1 MCLVFFLKSYR
12 VIAVVAHS
20 TPKTGVEWA
29 TQRLLFLFRLM
40 DLPQAHALI
49 LTAVPNLVYSL
60 PPGVLERARSLYHW
74 RTGLD
79 FGSTVWSVLV
89 LLAFLNFRWAAGL
102 GAWAA
107 SITSRPWLQGFC
119 FAPVI
124 LLLLSVCH
132 LPLAVLGHHISLS
145 YGQSIQGWGS
155 WFIDWN
161 KALLLDLISGTVVL
175 SVLFALIRKSP
186 RWWLWLWVLSLPVQ
200 LLVVFVLPLVV
211 DPMFNHFE
219 PLAQRSPALV
229 QQLER
234 VVGRTGVSIP
244 PARMFLMKA
253 SEKYTSSN
261 AYVTGFGSSRRVV
274 VWDNTLKSSP
284 PDEILLVFGHE
295 LGHYVLHHIER
306 GLAIG
311 AVLSLFFLWIG
322 SHLAGFLVRR
332 YGARWHIASLEDW
345 AATGV
350 LMLVLTILSF
360 VAEPIGNSISRAQEH
375 QADVF
380 GSEVVHGI
388 VADPQK
394 VNAQSFQRLG
404 QESLE
409 YPYPSR
415 FVVFWTYTHPPIAD
429 REAFAASYDPWQ
441 PGGHPR
447 YFSK

>member
-1 MCLVFFLKSYR
+1 
-12 VIAVVAHS
+12 
-20 TPKTGVEWA
+20 
-29 TQRLLFLFRLM
+29 LLQ
-40 DLPQAHALI
+40 PHTAI
-49 LTAVPNLVYSL
+49 LTAVPDLVYSL

-79 FGSTVWSVLV
+79 FGSTIWSVLV

-102 GAWAA
+102 RSWAA

-132 LPLAVLGHHISLS
+132 LPLAMLGHHISLS

-175 SVLFALIRKSP
+175 SVLFALIRRSP
-186 RWWLWLWVLSLPVQ
+186 RWWLWLWVLSLPMQ

-219 PLAQRSPALV
+219 PLAQTNPALV

-244 PARMFLMKA
+244 AARMFLMKA

-261 AYVTGFGSSRRVV
+261 AYVTGFGSSQRVV
-274 VWDNTLKSSP
+274 VWDTTIKSSP
-284 PDEILLVFGHE
+284 QDEILLVFGHE

-311 AVLSLFFLWIG
+311 AALSLFFVWIG
-322 SHLAGFLVRR
+322 SHLARFLVWR
-332 YGARWHIASLEDW
+332 YGPRWHIASLEDW

-350 LMLVLTILSF
+350 LLLVFSVLSF
-360 VAEPIGNSISRAQEH
+360 VAEPIGNSISRMQEH

-380 GSEVVHGI
+380 GIEVVHGI

-394 VNAQSFQRLG
+394 VDAESFQRLG
-404 QESLE
+404 EQSLD
-409 YPYPSR
+409 YPYPSP

-429 REAFAASYDPWQ
+429 REAFAGSYDPSQ
-441 PGGHPR
+441 PGAHPQ

>member
-1 MCLVFFLKSYR
+1 VVLVLAA
-12 VIAVVAHS
+12 I
-20 TPKTGVEWA
+20 PK
-29 TQRLLFLFRLM
+29 
-40 DLPQAHALI
+40 
-49 LTAVPNLVYSL
+49 LVYSL
-60 PPGVLERARSLYHW
+60 PPGELERARSLYHW

-79 FGSTVWSVLV
+79 FGSTLWSVVV
-89 LLAFLNFRWAAGL
+89 LLALLNFRWAAGL

-107 SITSRPWLQGFC
+107 SVTTKPWVQGLC
-119 FAPVI
+119 FAPV
-124 LLLLSVCH
+124 LLLLLTMLD
-132 LPLAVLGHHISLS
+132 LPIAVLRHHISLS

-155 WFIDWN
+155 WFVDWS
-161 KALLLDLISGTVVL
+161 KALMLDLISGTVVL
-175 SVLFALIRKSP
+175 SVLFALIRKS
-186 RWWLWLWVLSLPVQ
+186 RQWWLWLWVVSVPMQV
-200 LLVVFVLPLVV
+200 LVVFVLPLVV

-219 PLAQRSPALV
+219 PLAQTHPELV

-234 VVGRTGVSIP
+234 VVSKTGVSIP

-261 AYVTGFGSSRRVV
+261 AYVTGFGSSQRVV
-274 VWDNTLKSSP
+274 VWDNTIESSP

-322 SHLAGFLVRR
+322 ARFVDWLIGR
-332 YGARWHIASLEDW
+332 YGPRWHIASLEDW

-350 LMLVLTILSF
+350 LLLALSVLSF
-360 VAEPIGNSISRAQEH
+360 IAEPIGNSISRAQEH

-380 GSEVVHGI
+380 GAEVVHGI

-394 VNAQSFQRLG
+394 VDAQSFQRLG
-404 QESLE
+404 EQSLE
-409 YPYPSR
+409 YPYPSPL
-415 FVVFWTYTHPPIAD
+415 VVFWTYTHPPIAE
-429 REAFAASYDPWQ
+429 REAFAANYDPWK
-441 PGGHPR
+441 PGGQPR

>member
-1 MCLVFFLKSYR
+1 MH
-12 VIAVVAHS
+12 AD
-20 TPKTGVEWA
+20 
-29 TQRLLFLFRLM
+29 LLTDIPR
-40 DLPQAHALI
+40 
-49 LTAVPNLVYSL
+49 LVYSL
-60 PPGVLERARSLYHW
+60 PPGELERARSLYYW

-79 FGSTVWSVLV
+79 FGSTLWGVLV
-89 LLAFLNFRWAAGL
+89 LLAVLYFRWAAGL

-107 SITSRPWLQGFC
+107 SVTPKPWLQGLC
-119 FAPVI
+119 FSPLF
-124 LLLLSVCH
+124 LLLLSLFH
-132 LPLAVLGHHISLS
+132 LPLAILGHHISLS

-155 WFIDWN
+155 WFLDWS
-161 KALLLDLISGTVVL
+161 KALLLDLVSGTVVL
-175 SVLFALIRKSP
+175 SVLFGLIRKSR
-186 RWWLWLWVLSLPVQ
+186 RWWLWLWVVSLPMQV
-200 LLVVFVLPLVV
+200 LVVFVLPLVV

-219 PLAQRSPALV
+219 PLAQTHPELV

-234 VVGRTGVSIP
+234 VVAKTGDSIP

-261 AYVTGFGSSRRVV
+261 AYVTGFGSSQRVV
-274 VWDNTLKSSP
+274 VWDNTIKSSP

-322 SHLAGFLVRR
+322 SRLVRWLVWR
-332 YGARWHIASLEDW
+332 CGPRWHIASLEDW

-350 LMLVLTILSF
+350 LLLVLSILSF
-360 VAEPIGNSISRAQEH
+360 VAEPIGNSISRTQEH

-388 VADPQK
+388 VADPQR
-394 VNAQSFQRLG
+394 VAAESFQRLG
-404 QESLE
+404 EQSLE
-409 YPYPSR
+409 YPYPSPL
-415 FVVFWTYTHPPIAD
+415 VVFWTYTHPPIAE
-429 REAFAASYDPWQ
+429 REGFVASYDPWQ
-441 PGGHPR
+441 QGSHPR